1 MSYPLFYYQQ
11 ACSSAKT
18 MQKINLATG
27 AVDSEVFEL
36 MGRSLCLEARCA
48 RPFSRGIS
56 IEVDKRAPENQN
68 THTHTTHKKQ
78 FLHNIQETKVSV
90 HMVERKHVFFSQEQ
104 QVIRTGP
111 HDLVG
116 LKWQAFSNWD
126 LAHWGLGQVGQKPQR
141 RDSMQYATCLMK
153 SLSDWVGWLDGLKWL
168 NIPGVVCALNTKPRL
183 QTSLGDSAR
192 FKSGVQ
198 SQAMKPSHGSSRLK

>member
-11 ACSSAKT
+11 ACSSAKP

-36 MGRSLCLEARCA
+36 MGRSLCLAARCA

-78 FLHNIQETKVSV
+78 FLHNIQETTVSV
-90 HMVERKHVFFSQEQ
+90 HMVERKHVFFPKNSRSYEPG
-104 QVIRTGP
+104 RTTSS
-111 HDLVG
+111 
-116 LKWQAFSNWD
+116 ASNDRPFRTETWHTG
-126 LAHWGLGQVGQKPQR
+126 AWGK
-141 RDSMQYATCLMK
+141 
-153 SLSDWVGWLDGLKWL
+153 LD
-168 NIPGVVCALNTKPRL
+168 R
-183 QTSLGDSAR
+183 
-192 FKSGVQ
+192 
-198 SQAMKPSHGSSRLK
+198 SHREGTLCNMPPV

>member
-11 ACSSAKT
+11 ACSSAKP

-36 MGRSLCLEARCA
+36 MGRSLCLAARCA

-68 THTHTTHKKQ
+68 THTHNAQKTVFTQHPRNNSQ
-78 FLHNIQETKVSV
+78 CPYGWEETC
-90 HMVERKHVFFSQEQ
+90 FFSQEQ